1 MDLAVNMTLEFEESI
16 FELEVYFNHYQSVM
30 RAFEQ
35 SSYLKN
41 DNGTLG
47 ISDVNGNEFAFL
59 VDDLKRVWYNR
70 LTKDKTIT
78 HSDEVI
84 EWGNSYKKASNTWYW
99 Q

>member
-35 SSYLKN
+35 SSYLKS
-41 DNGTLG
+41 DNGTLV

-70 LTKDKTIT
+70 LTKDKTIKMT
-78 HSDEVI
+78 
-84 EWGNSYKKASNTWYW
+84 NKKTGDVL
-99 Q
+99 

>member
-1 MDLAVNMTLEFEESI
+1 MDLAVNMTLEFEEST

-41 DNGTLG
+41 DNGTLV

-70 LTKDKTIT
+70 LTKDKTIKM
-78 HSDEVI
+78 I
-84 EWGNSYKKASNTWYW
+84 NKKTGDVL
-99 Q
+99 